1 MTYRLVTAIIFLFCG
16 TMTVLL
22 VRSVLFPEGTGL
34 AAVSTHKAFDYF
46 AARSE
51 GEGSVL
57 DIWERDSIIGSCR
70 ITPRSG
76 DAKAL
81 NNDAKA
87 LTKIDKIGVDV
98 DIRVRLQQE
107 VLNSRQVVV
116 GGAVVLHAD
125 GMIDDL
131 RLRFSLPGSRPPIEL
146 ELRQPPG
153 QEWPSM
159 ELRQGTTTLVE
170 SRDGK
175 ITGGVHAWMVGMM
188 LKNVGMS
195 ENLFAARASRSSG
208 VLRARAGHVR
218 AGGQTFDGFVL
229 SSSDDEAAGFTIYLS
244 NTGEIL
250 RIDTPFT
257 GENQLGLRL
266 LSRSLAPKDAA
277 RPVIDKFAP

>member
-16 TMTVLL
+16 TMTALL

-51 GEGSVL
+51 GSGL
-57 DIWERDSIIGSCR
+57 DIWERDAIIGSCR
-70 ITPRSG
+70 FTPRSG
-76 DAKAL
+76 
-81 NNDAKA
+81 DAKA
-87 LTKIDKIGVDV
+87 LTKIDKIDVDV
-98 DIRVRLQQE
+98 DIRVRLPQE

-131 RLRFSLPGSRPPIEL
+131 RLRFTLPGSRPPIEL
-146 ELRQPPG
+146 ELRQPRG

-175 ITGGVHAWMVGMM
+175 ITGGVHAWMVAMM

-195 ENLFAARASRSSG
+195 ENLFAARASRSSD

-218 AGGQTFDGFVL
+218 AGVQTFDGFVL
-229 SSSDDEAAGFTIYLS
+229 SSSDDEAARFTIYLS
-244 NTGEIL
+244 NSGEIL

-266 LSRSLAPKDAA
+266 LSRSLAPKDAV

>member
-159 ELRQGTTTLVE
+159 ELRQGTTTLMAIGRADAVTSKKPARYS
-170 SRDGK
+170 SRMPVIG
-175 ITGGVHAWMVGMM
+175 
-188 LKNVGMS
+188 
-195 ENLFAARASRSSG
+195 
-208 VLRARAGHVR
+208 
-218 AGGQTFDGFVL
+218 L
-229 SSSDDEAAGFTIYLS
+229 SSSSGRTLS
-244 NTGEIL
+244 GIECTPYTTGV
-250 RIDTPFT
+250 R
-257 GENQLGLRL
+257 
-266 LSRSLAPKDAA
+266 
-277 RPVIDKFAP
+277 